1 MENKQDF
8 FLYKVCYLLFEN
20 AMYVYSTLWSY
31 LHPLPSSTK
40 SSQSAPIHSF
50 ASSPFLPHPPSSYM
64 SCSIFFLYITFQWIY
79 ASHIPMTVRCYWS
92 MGHTALPIH
101 IHKYVND
108 YFTLS
113 MNTFRIFHLP
123 FHALSTAVYVGAYT
137 LTGWFSFSSYWSL
150 IIFSC

>member
-1 MENKQDF
+1 MIISTPTTLFYQVLTICPHPQLCLVSFPSSPSF
-8 FLYKVCYLLFEN
+8 FLHLLFHLLLIYHISMN
-20 AMYVYSTLWSY
+20 LCFPYS
-31 LHPLPSSTK
+31 HD
-40 SSQSAPIHSF
+40 SA
-50 ASSPFLPHPPSSYM
+50 L
-64 SCSIFFLYITFQWIY
+64 
-79 ASHIPMTVRCYWS
+79 YWS
-92 MGHTALPIH
+92 RGHTALPIH

-123 FHALSTAVYVGAYT
+123 SHALSTAVYVGAYT